1 MFAWILTDKGV
12 LMLKCQCM
20 LRIVPGAHR
29 RGDIM
34 KRFKNVVAVTLA
46 FAMAFSLIGC
56 GKAKD
61 IDDEDEKEEVEEETS
76 GNGMEDLIKDF
87 PGTASERLGIS
98 EDDINEYDPSEMHN
112 DHAFEGAYYVCGG
125 SDMPAIEC
133 AVYDDP
139 DEARETFE
147 EYYSNFNEQFNED
160 NFDGDYECF
169 FEDDQGYIII
179 DGSNSG
185 TRIFGDRF
193 ATGDVY
199 AGVFYED
206 NTVIVIMPRNDVDNS
221 TVEDVISDL
230 GLPMANGDNT

>member
-1 MFAWILTDKGV
+1 
-12 LMLKCQCM
+12 M

-112 DHAFEGAYYVCGG
+112 DHAFEGAYYICAG
-125 SDMPAIEC
+125 SDLPAIEC

-139 DEARETFE
+139 DEARDAFE
-147 EYYSNFNEQFNED
+147 EYYRTFNEQFREE
-160 NFDGDYECF
+160 NFQGEYLCFYEGDR
-169 FEDDQGYIII
+169 GYIVIA
-179 DGSNSG
+179 GTNSG
-185 TRIFGDRF
+185 THIFGDYY
-193 ATGDVY
+193 AVGNEVY
-199 AGVFYED
+199 AGVYYEA
-206 NTVIVIMPRNDVDNS
+206 NAVITIKPRNNVDNS

>member
-1 MFAWILTDKGV
+1 
-12 LMLKCQCM
+12 M

-112 DHAFEGAYYVCGG
+112 DHAFEGAYYVCAG

-169 FEDDQGYIII
+169 FEDDQGYIVI

-199 AGVFYED
+199 AGVYFED

>member
-1 MFAWILTDKGV
+1 
-12 LMLKCQCM
+12 M

-112 DHAFEGAYYVCGG
+112 SHAFEGSYYICGG
-125 SDMPAIEC
+125 SDLPAIEC

-169 FEDDQGYIII
+169 FEDDQGYIVI

-185 TRIFGDRF
+185 THIFGDPF
-193 ATGDVY
+193 ATGEVY
-199 AGVFYED
+199 AGVYFED
-206 NTVIVIMPRNDVDNS
+206 NTVIVIRPRNDVDNS